1 MRVLWSIIFLY
12 FLFANALFGQTIA
25 PKKIIETTQKELAFQ
40 EEYQSSEK
48 IIKFLDNHGRDTLTA
63 EFLKDDMVISTKT
76 TYDDL
81 GRQTSFSRYDG
92 KEVKLSH
99 VSFKYIKRGKRKTL
113 ILITDQNGDLFSK
126 ELEIVNEKGLV
137 IEHRINYVQQN
148 LKSINRYRYD
158 DKDREVAYESFD
170 GKRLDFFLYKQYHEF
185 YRDYT
190 DQDLIISERL
200 GVDPMGEDNLVYH
213 YLYAAFDEHGNW
225 TVRET
230 HIDGELSVTTTR
242 ELIYN
247 P

>member
-1 MRVLWSIIFLY
+1 MRVLLSIIFPFL
-12 FLFANALFGQTIA
+12 LFANALLGQTIS
-25 PKKIIETTQKELAFQ
+25 PIRIIETTQKEEVFN
-40 EEYQSSEK
+40 EESQPSEK
-48 IIKFLDNHGRDTLTA
+48 IIKYLDNQGRDTLTA
-63 EFLKDDMVISTKT
+63 EILKDAMVLSTKT

-81 GRQTSFSRYDG
+81 GRLTSFSRYDG
-92 KEVKLSH
+92 KGVKLSD
-99 VSFKYIKRGKRKTL
+99 VRFKYIKRGKRKTL
-113 ILITDQNGDLFSK
+113 IVITDHNGELFSK

-170 GKRLDFFLYKQYHEF
+170 GKRLDFFVYKQYHDL

-190 DQDLIISERL
+190 EQDLIVSERL
-200 GVDPMGEDNLVYH
+200 GVEPMGEDNLVYR
-213 YLYAAFDEHGNW
+213 YVYAAFDEHGNW

-242 ELIYN
+242 ELIYE